1 MPDPSASRA
10 EAAIVLQDVGSTSAL
25 TPSDRARVSN
35 ARSRA
40 RSESTRR
47 NYRSQ
52 WQSWTQWAEYRGV
65 SAFPAHPDMVE
76 AYLSERAEFGHKPST
91 LRLAAAAITFIHS
104 MHEVPSPVNHNVRE
118 TLKGLAEQYGRGQ
131 KQAAALTAEG
141 LAAIRATACLSR
153 RGRGGRM
160 ETAEFARRRGLLDI
174 AMISLMRDALLRV
187 GEAAEL
193 TWGDLED
200 ETDGTGRLTV
210 HRSKTD
216 REARGAVLFVSA
228 QTMAAMNAVR
238 NGAGPQERIFDLSV
252 VQMTTRIKAAAK
264 AAGLGEGYSGHSA
277 RVGMARDLVRAG
289 TELTA
294 LMNAGRWQSHDMPA
308 HYTRAE
314 EAGRGA
320 VARYYGA
327 A

>member
-1 MPDPSASRA
+1 MPDPAASQIQNLTAREDGA
-10 EAAIVLQDVGSTSAL
+10 STSAL
-25 TPSDRARVSN
+25 TSSDKVRVSN
-35 ARSRA
+35 ARSNA

-52 WQSWTQWAEYRGV
+52 WRAWSQWAAYRGV
-65 SAFPAHPDMVE
+65 SALPAHPDMVE

-91 LRLAAAAITFIHS
+91 LRMATSAIAFV
-104 MHEVPSPVNHNVRE
+104 HEMSDTPSPVNHNVRE
-118 TLKGLAEQYGRGQ
+118 TLKGLSEQYGRGQ

-141 LAAIRATACLSR
+141 LAAIRATACLPR

-160 ETAEFARRRGLLDI
+160 ETEEFARKRGVEDI
-174 AMISLMRDALLRV
+174 AMVSLMRDALLRV

-193 TWGDLED
+193 IWADLEY
-200 ETDGTGRLTV
+200 EPDGSGRLFV
-210 HRSKTD
+210 RRSKTD

-228 QTMAAMNAVR
+228 QTMVAMADTR
-238 NGAGPQERIFDLSV
+238 NGAGPKERIFDLSA
-252 VQMTTRIKAAAK
+252 VQMTARIKAAAR

-314 EAGRGA
+314 DAGRGA
-320 VARYYGA
+320 VARYYGTA
-327 A
+327 

>member
-1 MPDPSASRA
+1 MPDPAASQ
-10 EAAIVLQDVGSTSAL
+10 LQPVIIQEEGVSTSAL

-35 ARSRA
+35 ARSST

-52 WQSWTQWAEYRGV
+52 WQAWTQWAEYRGV
-65 SAFPAHPDMVE
+65 RALPAHPDMLE

-91 LRLAAAAITFIHS
+91 LRMAVSAIAFVHA
-104 MHEVPSPVNHNVRE
+104 MREVPSPVNHNVRE

-131 KQAAALTAEG
+131 RQAAALTAEG
-141 LAAIRATACLSR
+141 LAAIRASACLPR

-160 ETAEFARRRGLLDI
+160 ETAEFAQRRGLVDI
-174 AMISLMRDALLRV
+174 AMVSLMRDALLRV
-187 GEAAEL
+187 GEATEL
-193 TWGDLED
+193 TWADLES
-200 ETDGTGRLTV
+200 EADGTGRLTV
-210 HRSKTD
+210 RRSKTD
-216 REARGAVLFVSA
+216 REGRGAVLFVSG
-228 QTMAAMNAVR
+228 QTMAAMDAVR
-238 NGAGPQERIFDLSV
+238 NDAGPEKRIFGLSV
-252 VQMTTRIKAAAK
+252 VQMTARIKAAAG

-320 VARYYGA
+320 VARFYGA